1 MIAFPKDLILAPRGQ
16 RRANSHPWWD
26 SPEHGSKGWD
36 HDYHDKILNND
47 GMSKNQSFSKWIRK
61 CYRLL
66 WGPSGWETENRPWAL
81 LGGRSCLDGFG
92 GVGGANNE
100 KCRLINLSSTL

>member
-1 MIAFPKDLILAPRGQ
+1 
-16 RRANSHPWWD
+16 
-26 SPEHGSKGWD
+26 
-36 HDYHDKILNND
+36 
-47 GMSKNQSFSKWIRK
+47 MSKNQSFSKWIRK

-66 WGPSGWETENRPWAL
+66 WGPSGTNVKGSGWETENRRWAL